1 MAEVRLR
8 EAEALFAAGLYD
20 GSFYLCGYVV
30 ELALKACICKSLALA
45 EYPDGEAG
53 VRQVFKTH
61 DFWVLA
67 LFAGLRLPI
76 EEKQSVSAEFAGNWS
91 IVTGWQ
97 LDDRYAIRKSRQNAQ
112 AMLEVLRSDPEGVL
126 PWLSQRW

>member
-1 MAEVRLR
+1 MRLR
-8 EAEALFAAGLYD
+8 EAEALFAANLYD

-30 ELALKACICKSLALA
+30 ELALKACICKSLALP

-53 VRQVFKTH
+53 VRQIKTH

-67 LFAGLRLPI
+67 LFAGLRSLI
-76 EEKQSVSAEFAGNWS
+76 EEKRSASPDFAGNWS

-112 AMLEVLRSDPEGVL
+112 AMLEALRSNPEGVL